1 VKKILFGLLVVVLL
15 IGTVAC
21 SSGTSEKTVAPATTV
36 MRPGVVPSAPESG
49 FGKNGGPVTITQAP
63 APTIAIPSAPGVGKS
78 GYASAQ
84 AATID
89 RMVIRTAS
97 LTLVVEDVPTALS
110 RITDLAAVRGGFVVN
125 SNVQEDQNRLY
136 GNISFRVDA
145 KQFNDTIQALRN
157 MAVDVKSESTTGEDV
172 TGQYTDLNS
181 RLRNLEASEAQL
193 LDLMKRAGT
202 VPDILEVQRELTN
215 TRGQIEQIKGQM
227 QYLEQSS
234 SLALINASLEQ
245 SKLAVEFSADTR
257 TVKVGKQI
265 QFIPTV
271 SGGFSPYS
279 YEWSFGDGSTSTEA
293 APTHTYR
300 KSGAFTVTVKITD
313 DKGNT
318 ADAKRVDY
326 ITVLPGWSAG
336 NIASGA
342 WNALVGFFHF
352 LFSFIIGLAI
362 FSPVWIIILVI
373 LYFTV
378 WRRRKNKS
386 K

>member
-1 VKKILFGLLVVVLL
+1 MKKILFGLLVVVLL

-36 MRPGVVPSAPESG
+36 THGVA
-49 FGKNGGPVTITQAP
+49 NGGPIPITQAP
-63 APTIAIPSAPGVGKS
+63 APTIVVPGAPSTTTKGGESFGSAP
-78 GYASAQ
+78 

-89 RMVIRTAS
+89 RMVIRTAY
-97 LTLVVEDVPTALS
+97 LALVVDDVSTALS
-110 RITDLAAVRGGFVVN
+110 RITDLAAARGGFVVN
-125 SNVQEDQNRLY
+125 SNIQEDQNRLY
-136 GNISFRVDA
+136 ASISFRVDA
-145 KQFNDTIQALRN
+145 KQFSDTIQALRN

-172 TGQYTDLNS
+172 TSQYTDLNS
-181 RLRNLEASEAQL
+181 QLRNLEASEAQL
-193 LDLMKRAGT
+193 LELMKQAGK
-202 VPDILEVQRELTN
+202 VDEILNVQRELTN

-234 SLALINASLEQ
+234 SLALINANLEQ

-265 QFIPTV
+265 QFVPTV

-279 YEWSFGDGSTSTEA
+279 YAWDFGDGSTSTEA

-300 KSGAFTVTVKITD
+300 KSGTFTVTVKITD

-318 ADAKRVDY
+318 ADAKRADY
-326 ITVLPGWSAG
+326 ITVLTGWSAG

-352 LFSFIIGLAI
+352 LVSFIIGLAI
-362 FSPVWIIILVI
+362 FSPIWIIILVI